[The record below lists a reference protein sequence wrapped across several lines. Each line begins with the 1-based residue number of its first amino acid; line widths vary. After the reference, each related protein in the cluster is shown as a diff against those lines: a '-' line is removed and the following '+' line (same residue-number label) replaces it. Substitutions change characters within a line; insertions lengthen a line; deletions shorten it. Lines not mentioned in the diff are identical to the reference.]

1 MMIGMARRLPY
12 KLALAL
18 LIAAA
23 ALQFAGARACADDSL
38 VVTDAIAGTGAA
50 GPYTLTWSK
59 VEKGNEWVSRNAIH
73 LVGGIDYTLDANA
86 GTIAFARSL
95 LREEMARVT
104 YVKRPDAVK
113 RLQQP
118 QDMALTLGAVQFGSG
133 SLNLTARYNPGASG
147 ALIYG
152 LEASAGS
159 QEKAGM
165 RASFA
170 MSQPRSTA
178 GSGPLALGW
187 MTAGQANLG
196 ALRLSGSV
204 AQAEQGF
211 AQAASWGLAS
221 GGAKAT
227 ISAEYRPGNGISLTS
242 SHSLISNQSGRDE
255 STAYGLEVAAGG
267 FGTLAASRTEQ
278 VQGGGTSVRQKLEVR
293 AKPGKKVD
301 LRAEQSSQ
309 DSAGAQLESQAV
321 GVALRP
327 VATMTL
333 SAGWKREQAGS
344 EIQGRT
350 ASVAWSPFRALSLEG
365 EYAENPPDQSGRLQP
380 ASVSRMAVTTQIAR
394 LSLRAQMSSRQDA
407 AGLNQSRDLSLLVGL
422 PGKSVLTAGWSES
435 DLLGTLLSRGTT
447 TYNLGYTLGPKSD
460 LSFSLAGKLVL
471 YDETESLDRA
481 EQQVEAKL
489 TARF

>member
-1 MMIGMARRLPY
+1 MARRLPY

-23 ALQFAGARACADDSL
+23 ALQFAGAGVCAVDSL

-50 GPYTLTWSK
+50 GPYSLTWSK
-59 VEKGNEWVSRNAIH
+59 VEKGSEWVSRNAIH

-104 YVKRPDAVK
+104 YVKRPDAVR

-118 QDMALTLGAVQFGSG
+118 QDMALTLGAVQFGAG

-170 MSQPRSTA
+170 MSQPRSTG
-178 GSGPLALGW
+178 GSGRMALGW

-211 AQAASWGLAS
+211 AQAASWGLGS

-227 ISAEYRPGNGISLTS
+227 VSAEYRPGNGISLTS
-242 SHSLISNQSGRDE
+242 SHSLISNQSGKNE
-255 STAYGLEVAAGG
+255 SSAYGLEVAAGG

-278 VQGGGTSVRQKLEVR
+278 VQGGGTSVRQKVEVR

-301 LRAEQSSQ
+301 LRAERSSQ

-365 EYAENPPDQSGRLQP
+365 EYAENPADQSGRLQP
-380 ASVSRMAVTTQIAR
+380 ASVSRMAVTTKIAR
-394 LSLRAQMSSRQDA
+394 LSLRGQMSSRQDA
-407 AGLNQSRDLSLLVGL
+407 AGLNQSRDLSLLIGL